1 MLVKNGKQPR
11 LRCGAI
17 KVLSL
22 VMGENSLPQATKD
35 NLHLCNDVFAGLAS
49 SLRNSESDGFTE
61 ITLIELGLS
70 SSVGLRDLRVY
81 EDYSIVLPVVGLVQN
96 KSSSVKLHIAQTVRI
111 LFVNLELNR
120 TEQNRTE
127 HAEQNSTQLNLWF
140 LLKVFMQRNFTPK
153 FYGLSVKLT

>member
-22 VMGENSLPQATKD
+22 VMAENSLPQATKD

-70 SSVGLRDLRVY
+70 SSVELRDLRVY

-120 TEQNRTE
+120 TKL
-127 HAEQNSTQLNLWF
+127 NSTC
-140 LLKVFMQRNFTPK
+140 
-153 FYGLSVKLT
+153 GCCLTIEPSLGIC